1 MDSDVILAILNIDIN
16 EKEKNTLNNKLNQ
29 FSTFDFDIF
38 KDIVSEKK
46 QLLKDDYDSFID
58 NINDIYDVNGLFLD
72 GILYHVRKLI
82 PYVKINVYTLY
93 NKELSHYIV
102 TDNQNS
108 LKMLGQN
115 FWKNLNEF
123 DYECVNFLIKQI
135 DDELNKYA

>member
-1 MDSDVILAILNIDIN
+1 MNSDVILAILNIDIN

-58 NINDIYDVNGLFLD
+58 NINDIYDVNGL
-72 GILYHVRKLI
+72 
-82 PYVKINVYTLY
+82 YVKINVYTLY